1 MNKIP
6 VLIMLQKQGPIGGK
20 VLPKKYRFGFDISG
34 LLIFLTVMLPNF
46 IWLAVPAPDDILRSE
61 SVTAVVDTIGSVC
74 QVILVGALCF
84 VINKDRSKLRLSA
97 LIIFSLMCIAIY
109 FVGWIVYYNGIVS
122 ALVILS
128 LTLPPCLAFIFFAL
142 DRKNMVA
149 VVSAVCFTVCH
160 LIYGTVNFI
169 L

>member
-1 MNKIP
+1 
-6 VLIMLQKQGPIGGK
+6 MLQKQGAIGGK

-46 IWLAVPAPDDILRSE
+46 IWLAVPAPNDILRSE
-61 SVTAVVDTIGSVC
+61 SITSVVDTIGSVC
-74 QVILVGALCF
+74 QVLLVGALCF

-97 LIIFSLMCIAIY
+97 LIIFSLICIAIY

-128 LTLPPCLAFIFFAL
+128 LMLPPCLAFIFFAL
-142 DRKNMVA
+142 DRKNLIA